1 VRKVNKIPENKE
13 LELASIDP
21 KLDRLYREHAI
32 AVALSSQIPQ
42 LQNNPEVEIEPER
55 DLEPVDE
62 CSSTFADLE

>member
-1 VRKVNKIPENKE
+1 MNKIPENKE

-21 KLDRLYREHAI
+21 TLDRLYREHAI
-32 AVALSSQIPQ
+32 AVALNSQILQ
-42 LQNNPEVEIEPER
+42 LQHNPEVEIELER

>member
-1 VRKVNKIPENKE
+1 MNEIQENKE

-42 LQNNPEVEIEPER
+42 LQHNPEVEIEPER
-55 DLEPVDE
+55 DLELVDE